1 MKCQKL
7 LPPNSFDSQEK
18 LTWFGP
24 GCGFV
29 AAPVVVEL
37 GNLCGANQKVQLRAR
52 CRIYA
57 ASYPHTKRNAA
68 RYLISNNNCLMK
80 GIAVD
85 IVFAQQ
91 SLQRA
96 AVFAGGFGG
105 VAYIATMGCEQSGE
119 IIAFKITHGCR
130 LGLAQA
136 LRF

>member
-1 MKCQKL
+1 
-7 LPPNSFDSQEK
+7 
-18 LTWFGP
+18 
-24 GCGFV
+24 
-29 AAPVVVEL
+29 
-37 GNLCGANQKVQLRAR
+37 
-52 CRIYA
+52 
-57 ASYPHTKRNAA
+57 
-68 RYLISNNNCLMK
+68 MK

-91 SLQRA
+91 SLQRS

-136 LRF
+136 LRFWEFHGVWQRNVDVFRLEHRLRTEHHASLNYCFQLSYVSRP